1 MKILANFYF
10 YNAKKENI
18 EYDKKIKLSTII
30 KHVNKFIIEQ
40 DKDIN
45 FDNLVT
51 KWSDLNNIFKEY
63 GDIPLFKLLKMKK
76 KFKICYGGCI
86 KFILEYNKM
95 EQITLFQNDLDI
107 NLNKFYSLY
116 KFILKYLTKEDI
128 INLSLISKY
137 SYSLIKTDKIFNKDV
152 YFRNTIDNKEEKE
165 NVIINFKKFFGGH
178 TYNLYEVKKLGMFV
192 GKKYIYLLIQS
203 IETYN
208 VEIMRLNKN
217 DISEHEVIFRDEW
230 TNYYIFKNYIY
241 QLKYTK
247 EKIKLNKIDK
257 NKDEI
262 VFISINVSNLGDD
275 FDSEYFYNFQE
286 NKEIFVVSSE
296 IKIYKLNHKKKKLK
310 LHFDQ
315 SKKYKNFKKFA
326 NNCKIRQYNKY
337 YIFIKDKFFLSLQ
350 SFLIYDII
358 NGNLVKYFPE
368 IRGVELVQEIENFY
382 YLVDYRYIYL
392 LSEKNL
398 EIDYQFKKYNNDF
411 CMNELL
417 IVDSF
422 LNNMQT
428 SINDYIYN
436 YITNVASETHNDS
449 IKKIKLKNLFLKL
462 NANNYCTDYYNDE
475 KALNIKILKLN
486 YNSTRIDS
494 TKLIRID
501 MNKFI
506 KKLNFEENIKDKA
519 KKEIIKN
526 TKCHLFFNELNDIII
541 NVNDN
546 FWVYHYTEEKGLI
559 KYNRICIKTNEIIR
573 YHNIIFFDNVFIIW
587 KEKALKVIYYNLDKN
602 NLLKNEKNKKI
613 DVLLLENIEDES
625 KDIYVD
631 IPIFLFHSANKLY
644 LISAFSEENKNHDL
658 FEIKINSNKVILVSQ
673 LNIEFKEK
681 TKKDEILIYAKF
693 IFEEKF
699 LVIFSSYA
707 IFLFQKDFD
716 KKNNYKEIKN
726 KPHYIIGY
734 FKVRQLIEEESCFIA
749 QDDRNKKCSFFDVL
763 NWIDNK

>member
-76 KFKICYGGCI
+76 KFKICYGGYI

-326 NNCKIRQYNKY
+326 KNCKIRQYNKY